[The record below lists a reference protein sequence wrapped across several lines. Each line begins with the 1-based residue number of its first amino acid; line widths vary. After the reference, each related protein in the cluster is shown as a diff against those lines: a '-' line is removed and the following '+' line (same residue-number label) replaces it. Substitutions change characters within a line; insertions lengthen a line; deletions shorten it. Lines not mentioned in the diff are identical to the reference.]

1 MCQNSSLEILSSSPN
16 GYIGK
21 CDSCTKINVVFENIF
36 ILLEEKELKAIS
48 RVIDESYGIWMLE
61 SYIGKGKK
69 ITMQT
74 PLPNLYFA
82 FTVEEYEELK
92 RLINEAMLIID
103 ARNILKQPLSQN

>member
-21 CDSCTKINVVFENIF
+21 CDGCQKINVVFENIF
-36 ILLEEKELKAIS
+36 ILLEENELKSIG
-48 RVIDESYGIWMLE
+48 RIIDESYGIWMLE
-61 SYIGKGKK
+61 TYIGKGKK

-103 ARNILKQPLSQN
+103 ARNILKQPFCQN